1 MSLNETAADLPRDIE
16 LLQQM
21 VRQRDEQLARQS
33 AEAVL
38 LQAFIDKLKLQI
50 ARLKRQRFGAS
61 SERQTGELAQLELL
75 LEELQTN
82 QAENT
87 ARDELTTGKPPERR
101 RPVRKPLPDHLP
113 REPAGRTPA
122 RCRRVPRR
130 PSQCRRRS

>member
-50 ARLKRQRFGAS
+50 ARLKR
-61 SERQTGELAQLELL
+61 
-75 LEELQTN
+75 
-82 QAENT
+82 
-87 ARDELTTGKPPERR
+87 
-101 RPVRKPLPDHLP
+101 
-113 REPAGRTPA
+113 
-122 RCRRVPRR
+122 
-130 PSQCRRRS
+130 